1 MSDDARET
9 DADLRAV
16 YDAVAEA
23 PDADHAPGTT
33 LAPAHDALTGPT
45 PAAEAASR
53 LERYLPLATS
63 VADVATGPGRLLER
77 VDSFPTLVGL
87 EDRPGLLALARE
99 RGPVARAAPTALPL
113 AGVDA
118 VSAFGHATAPLDEPD
133 FERFLREVH
142 GALAP
147 GGTLLFDALLDPGG
161 VPADAATVTDGTV
174 KVRRERRVEP
184 GAAGDDAVVLQERYE
199 LTDLALEESL
209 TVERAERLRTTDPGR
224 LWSAV
229 DEAGFA
235 DVMLTTRA
243 VDDGAALVVADREG
257 QLSPDAL

>member
-23 PDADHAPGTT
+23 PGADHGPGTT
-33 LAPAHDALTGPT
+33 LAPADDALTGPT

-63 VADVATGPGRLLER
+63 VADVATGPGRVLER
-77 VDSFPTLVGL
+77 VDSFPTLLGL
-87 EDRPGLLALARE
+87 DHRPGALALARE
-99 RGPVARAAPTALPL
+99 RGPVARAHPTALPL

-118 VSAFGHATAPLDEPD
+118 ISAFGHATARLDD
-133 FERFLREVH
+133 AAFERFLREAH

-147 GGTLLFDALLDPGG
+147 GGTLLFDALLDPAG
-161 VPADAATVTDGTV
+161 VPADSATVTDGTV
-174 KVRRERRVEP
+174 EVRRERRVERG
-184 GAAGDDAVVLQERYE
+184 GAEDAVVLQERYD

-209 TVERAERLRTTDPGR
+209 TVERSERLRTTDPGR

-229 DEAGFA
+229 GEAGFA